1 MTNANPK
8 ALTEEQVRDALRQVI
23 DPEIGLNV
31 VDLGLV
37 YGISIDGP
45 AVRIQMTMTSP
56 ACPLGRQICNSAH
69 DAIVGAGA
77 DPDRVE
83 VDLVWD
89 PPWRPEMMSE
99 DVKRRFGW

>member
-1 MTNANPK
+1 MTNANTKP
-8 ALTEEQVRDALRQVI
+8 LTEEQVRDALRQVI
-23 DPEIGLNV
+23 DPEVGLNV

-45 AVRIQMTMTSP
+45 AVRVQLTMTSP
-56 ACPLGRQICNSAH
+56 ACPLGRQICESAR
-69 DAIVGAGA
+69 DAIANAGA
-77 DPDRVE
+77 DPDRIE

-89 PPWRPEMMSE
+89 PPWRPEMMSD